1 MTSKPWRAQLGQETT
16 RTPRLRMPSALQDLE
31 ADADLLLGLGRERDP
46 DRVADPEPEQG
57 ADADRALD
65 GAAAQPARLGDAEV
79 QRAVDRVGELL
90 VGGDGEED
98 VGRLHRH
105 LIFAEI
111 MVLEQPDMVERALD
125 QRLGA
130 GLAIFFEQVALE
142 AAGID
147 PDPDRAAIGLGGVDH
162 LAHPLGR
169 ADIAGIDAQA
179 GGAGVGGLE
188 RALVVEMDVGDD
200 RHPRG
205 ADDLPQRR
213 GRFLVG
219 AGDPDDVRARF
230 LAAADLV
237 DRRPDVGGDGV
248 GHGLHRDRRVAADR
262 HGADHDLAGRTARDV
277 APRADAHPAH
287 IGG

>member
-46 DRVADPEPEQG
+46 DRVADPGPEQG

-65 GAAAQPARLGDAEV
+65 GAAAQAAGLGDAEME
-79 QRAVDRVGELL
+79 RAIDRLGELL
-90 VGGDGEED
+90 IGGDGEED

-111 MVLEQPDMVERALD
+111 MVLEQPDMVERAFD

-147 PDPDRAAIGLGGVDH
+147 PDPHRAAIRLGGAHH
-162 LAHPLGR
+162 LARP
-169 ADIAGIDAQA
+169 
-179 GGAGVGGLE
+179 
-188 RALVVEMDVGDD
+188 
-200 RHPRG
+200 
-205 ADDLPQRR
+205 
-213 GRFLVG
+213 
-219 AGDPDDVRARF
+219 ARPS
-230 LAAADLV
+230 
-237 DRRPDVGGDGV
+237 RYC
-248 GHGLHRDRRVAADR
+248 RD
-262 HGADHDLAGRTARDV
+262 
-277 APRADAHPAH
+277 
-287 IGG
+287 